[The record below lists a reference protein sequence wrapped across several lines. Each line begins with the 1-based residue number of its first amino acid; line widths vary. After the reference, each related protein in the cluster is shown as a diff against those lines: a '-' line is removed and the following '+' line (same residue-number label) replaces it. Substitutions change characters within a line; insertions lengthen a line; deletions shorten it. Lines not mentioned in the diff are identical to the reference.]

1 MTQDLKVK
9 LPREMKIQS
18 LSTQLQL
25 GELSE
30 HRGRAPGFEA
40 NYPQW
45 SNCVIT
51 RADALGPKNKFS
63 SKLIL

>member
-9 LPREMKIQS
+9 LPPEMKIQS

-30 HRGRAPGFEA
+30 HTEEGRL
-40 NYPQW
+40 
-45 SNCVIT
+45 
-51 RADALGPKNKFS
+51 ALKPIIHSGQTV
-63 SKLIL
+63 